1 VGFSKMSDEA
11 GSGANM
17 PSDAQG
23 GGARLYGATG
33 ERLRP
38 TGRQDQN
45 QSDQLADF
53 IQQQPLT
60 AALVALVIGY
70 LLGKMT

>member
-1 VGFSKMSDEA
+1 MSDEA
-11 GSGANM
+11 GSAAKM
-17 PSDAQG
+17 SSDVRNDG
-23 GGARLYGATG
+23 PRLHDATG
-33 ERLRP
+33 ERLRSS
-38 TGRQDQN
+38 GRQDQG
-45 QSDQLADF
+45 QTDQLADF